1 MEDVHSFGPKLRAE
15 ADRRGLARARKVA
28 AVSDWGHRLPGMW
41 EREFDGVEMTFITDF
56 ARTNER
62 PSASAKAALGEG
74 AGSVALHR
82 RWEGLLYDGET
93 DELLKE
99 LTARAEE
106 HAPRPGRPS
115 DLPEGTPG
123 RILWTHVFYI
133 EGRRDT
139 MNYPEYRAAGLPMG
153 SGQVEAMCKVIG
165 NRMKAASK
173 RWKPVEGSEAM
184 VNLIAARASQDGRWQ
199 RRWPGPVYPAPEMQP
214 T

>member
-1 MEDVHSFGPKLRAE
+1 LLV
-15 ADRRGLARARKVA
+15 
-28 AVSDWGHRLPGMW
+28 
-41 EREFDGVEMTFITDF
+41 T
-56 ARTNER
+56 
-62 PSASAKAALGEG
+62 
-74 AGSVALHR
+74 VALHR

-93 DELLKE
+93 DELLEE
-99 LTARAEE
+99 LTTRAEE
-106 HAPRPGRPS
+106 HAPRAGRPS
-115 DLPEGTPG
+115 DLRGGTPG

-139 MNYPEYRAAGLPMG
+139 MKYPEYRAAGLPTG

-173 RWKPVEGSEAM
+173 RWKRVEGSEAM

-199 RRWPGPVYPAPEMQP
+199 KRRPAPVHPAPNMQP